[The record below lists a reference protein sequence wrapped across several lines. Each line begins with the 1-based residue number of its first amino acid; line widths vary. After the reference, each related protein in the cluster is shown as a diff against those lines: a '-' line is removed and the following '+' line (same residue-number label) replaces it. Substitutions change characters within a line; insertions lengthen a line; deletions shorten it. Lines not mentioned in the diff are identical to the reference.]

1 MLCFVDLKNCVNRQL
16 CCRGKS
22 TEHTVDMCHRELT
35 LVRLWQQMYIMY
47 VDPSGG
53 ILLMTVTN
61 VWIPALKVTRFGI
74 YLNRSSVE
82 NVVAVLETCPIM
94 KTVTKVML

>member
-1 MLCFVDLKNCVNRQL
+1 
-16 CCRGKS
+16 
-22 TEHTVDMCHRELT
+22 
-35 LVRLWQQMYIMY
+35 MYIMY

-61 VWIPALKVTRFGI
+61 VWIPALKVTHFGI
-74 YLNRSSVE
+74 YLSRSSVE
-82 NVVAVLETCPIM
+82 NVVTVLETCPIM